1 MELLAPA
8 GNWDSFIAAMKNG
21 ADAVYLGGQ
30 QYSARQSAQNFDDK
44 QVQEAVVYAH
54 LRDKKVYVTVNT
66 LIDNVEFAEVLDYL
80 YKLQNIGVD
89 AIIIQD
95 MGLLDA
101 VRNVLP
107 DLRLHA
113 STQMT
118 VHNQDGVLL
127 LRDLGIKRIVL
138 ARELSLPEI
147 TDIASEAAGVEL
159 EVFVHG
165 ALCYSYSGQC
175 LFSSMIGGRSGN
187 RGRCAQPCR
196 LAYDL
201 YKRNDRNKIK
211 LPDQGRYLLSPA
223 DLCLIEYLPELKAA
237 GVSSLKIE
245 GRMKRA
251 EYVAVVTRAYRHAFD
266 SLEENSE
273 FRPGPEVK
281 ERLLKIFNRNFSSGY
296 FIPDSPDFMSTRR
309 PNNRGV
315 YVGRVVDQNQNMFT
329 QIKLIDTVSIGDG
342 LVVWVGQGQAPA
354 FIIKEMYV
362 DENRVLEANS
372 GEIIGLQ
379 LESRVFPND
388 RVFKTHDE
396 RLLAEALESIR
407 EEKGSRIPVDA
418 EVSLVLGQ
426 PMHISMVDGKGL
438 RVDIQT
444 QKPAQMAKDHPLDED
459 ILRAKIGRLGNTPF
473 ELRELRISGDL
484 NLMVPLSDI
493 NEARRQAAD
502 LLMQKI
508 LLSKQAKRPDAHSY
522 WSEKLDFLEELPSA
536 ECAAIPLLSVAVS
549 RMEQVEMAL
558 QNGADRVY
566 LGMEGLGTHKHLPL
580 AKIRELQSGNKDEIE
595 RVVPVLPRIHKPG
608 EPNLLRKLADEGF
621 STLMIA
627 SWADLQWGLH
637 RGVKLLADYS
647 LNIFNSYALRFLF
660 KQGVSG
666 VCLSPELSFDR
677 LQSFADFSK
686 VELLI
691 HGELI
696 LMESQH
702 CMLGSVLGGGREKC
716 LAPCAGNSYYIQDD
730 KAYEF
735 PVETDADCRLYIFNS
750 RTLCMMPDL
759 PRILALK
766 PASLRIEA
774 RRFNDEQLT
783 DTIKLYRQ
791 ALNELQKGT
800 KPDLGVYQQD
810 LAHTTPSSFTKG
822 HYYRGVL

>member
-30 QYSARQSAQNFDDK
+30 QYSARQSAQNFDDE
-44 QVQEAVVYAH
+44 QVQEAVVYSH

-66 LIDNVEFAEVLDYL
+66 LIDNGEFAEALDYL
-80 YKLQNIGVD
+80 YKLQQIGVD

-101 VRNVLP
+101 ARNVLP
-107 DLRLHA
+107 GLRLHA

-118 VHNQDGVLL
+118 VHNQDGVAL

-147 TDIASEAAGVEL
+147 TAIAREAVGVEL
-159 EVFVHG
+159 EVFGHG

-196 LAYDL
+196 LAYEL
-201 YKRNDRNKIK
+201 YTQNDKNKVK

-223 DLCLIEYLPELKAA
+223 DLCLIENLPELKAA

-251 EYVAVVTRAYRHAFD
+251 EYVAVVTRAYRQALD
-266 SLEENSE
+266 SLEDNPE
-273 FRPGPEVK
+273 FKPDPQVK
-281 ERLLKIFNRNFSSGY
+281 ERLLKIFNRNFSKGY
-296 FIPDSPDFMSTRR
+296 FIPDATDFLSTRR

-329 QIKLIDTVSIGDG
+329 QIKLSDTVSIGDG

-354 FIIKEMYV
+354 FVIREMQM
-362 DENRVLEANS
+362 DGKSALEAKS
-372 GEIIGLQ
+372 GEIISLQ
-379 LESRVFPND
+379 LEGRVFPND

-396 RLLAEALESIR
+396 RLLSEAWESIR
-407 EEKGSRIPVDA
+407 AKKGSTIPVDA

-426 PMHISMVDGKGL
+426 PMQMVLVDEKGM
-438 RVDIQT
+438 RVEIQT
-444 QKPAQMAKDHPLDED
+444 QTPAQLARQHPLDED
-459 ILRAKIGRLGNTPF
+459 ILRSKIGRMGNTPF
-473 ELRELRISGDL
+473 ELRNLRISGDL
-484 NLMVPLSDI
+484 NLMIPLSDI
-493 NEARRQAAD
+493 NEARRQATD

-508 LLSKQAKRPDAHSY
+508 LLAKQAKQADAQSY
-522 WSEKLDFLEELPSA
+522 WTGKIDFLGELPSGERA
-536 ECAAIPLLSVAVS
+536 QAPLLSVAVS
-549 RMEQVEMAL
+549 KMEQVEIAL

-566 LGMEGLGTHKHLPL
+566 LGMDGLGTHHHLRFNQ
-580 AKIRELQSGNKDEIE
+580 IRELLAGGEAKNE
-595 RVVPVLPRIHKPG
+595 RIIPLLPRIHKPG
-608 EPNLLRKLADEGF
+608 EPYLYRQIADAGF
-621 STLMIA
+621 STLMIS
-627 SWADLQWGLH
+627 SWADLQWGIYN
-637 RGVKLLADYS
+637 GFTLLTDYS
-647 LNIFNSYALRFLF
+647 LNIFNRYALRFLYQ
-660 KQGVSG
+660 QGVSG
-666 VCLSPELSFDR
+666 VCLSSELSFDN
-677 LQSFADFSK
+677 LLTFTDFSK

-702 CMLGSVLGGGREKC
+702 CMLRSVLGGGKEKC
-716 LAPCAGNSYYIQDD
+716 LAPCAGNSYYLRDD

-735 PVETDADCRLYIFNS
+735 PVETDADCRFYVFNS

-759 PRILALK
+759 PRIIALK
-766 PASLRIEA
+766 PASMRIEA
-774 RRFNDEQLT
+774 RRLNDEQLAYT
-783 DTIKLYRQ
+783 VKLYRQ
-791 ALNELQKGT
+791 ALNELLKDA
-800 KPDLGVYQQD
+800 KPDLGAYQQD
-810 LAHTTPSSFTKG
+810 LAAVNPSAFTKG

>member
-8 GNWDSFIAAMKNG
+8 GNWDSFMAAMKNG

-30 QYSARQSAQNFDDK
+30 QYSARQSAQNFEDK

-66 LIDNVEFAEVLDYL
+66 LTDNGEFAEVLDYL
-80 YKLQNIGVD
+80 YKLQQIGVD

-101 VRNVLP
+101 ARNVLP

-118 VHNQDGVLL
+118 VHNQDGVSL

-138 ARELSLPEI
+138 ARELSLPDI
-147 TDIASEAAGVEL
+147 TAIAREVAGVEL

-201 YKRNDRNKIK
+201 YTRNDKNKVK
-211 LPDQGRYLLSPA
+211 LTDQGRYLLSPA

-251 EYVAVVTRAYRHAFD
+251 EYVAVVTRAYRQALD
-266 SLEENSE
+266 SLEENPE

-281 ERLLKIFNRNFSSGY
+281 EKLLKIFNRNFSRGHL
-296 FIPDSPDFMSTRR
+296 IPDSDFMSTRR

-315 YVGRVVDQNQNMFT
+315 YVGRVVEQNQNMFT
-329 QIKLIDTVSIGDG
+329 QIKLSDTVSIGDG
-342 LVVWVGQGQAPA
+342 VVVWVGQGQAPA
-354 FIIKEMYV
+354 FVIKEMYV
-362 DENRVLEANS
+362 DGNRVLEASS

-379 LESRVFPND
+379 LEGRVFPND

-396 RLLAEALESIR
+396 RLLSEALESIR
-407 EEKGSRIPVDA
+407 DEKGSRIPVDA
-418 EVSLVLGQ
+418 EVSLVLGK
-426 PMHISMVDGKGL
+426 PMQIALVDEKGL
-438 RVDIQT
+438 RVEMQT
-444 QKPAQMAKDHPLDED
+444 ENPAQLAKGHPLDEE

-473 ELRELRISGDL
+473 ELRNLSIDGDL
-484 NLMVPLSDI
+484 NLMIPLSDI
-493 NEARRQAAD
+493 NEVRRQAAD
-502 LLMQKI
+502 SLMQKI
-508 LLSKQAKRPDAHSY
+508 LISKQAKSSDAHSY
-522 WSEKLDFLEELPSA
+522 WTQKIDFLGELPIG
-536 ECAAIPLLSVAVS
+536 ECLQAPLLSVVVS
-549 RMEQVEMAL
+549 KMEQVEIAL
-558 QNGADRVY
+558 ENGADRVY
-566 LGMEGLGTHKHLPL
+566 LGMEGLGSHKHLRL
-580 AKIRELQSGNKDEIE
+580 AEIRELQSGGGEKIE
-595 RVVPVLPRIHKPG
+595 RVVPLLPRIHKPG
-608 EPNLLRKLADEGF
+608 EPNIFRELADGCF

-627 SWADLQWGLH
+627 NWADLKWGLH
-637 RGVKLLADYS
+637 RGFRLLTDYS
-647 LNIFNSYALRFLF
+647 LNIFNNYSLRFLF
-660 KQGVSG
+660 QQGVSG
-666 VCLSPELSFDR
+666 ACLSPELSFDR
-677 LQSFADFSK
+677 LQTFTDFSK

-696 LMESQH
+696 LLESQH
-702 CMLGSVLGGGREKC
+702 CMLGGVLGGGREKC
-716 LAPCAGNSYYIQDD
+716 LAPCSGNSYYIQDD
-730 KAYEF
+730 KGYEF
-735 PVETDADCRLYIFNS
+735 PVETDAHCRFYIFNS

-766 PASLRIEA
+766 PASMRIEA
-774 RRFNDEQLT
+774 RRFSDEQLG
-783 DTIKLYRQ
+783 DTVKLYRQ
-791 ALNELQKGT
+791 ALKELLKGS
-800 KPDLGVYQQD
+800 KPDLGAYQQD
-810 LAHTTPSSFTKG
+810 LAAVTPSSFTKG

>member
-30 QYSARQSAQNFDDK
+30 QYSARQSAQNFEDK
-44 QVQEAVVYAH
+44 QVREAVTYSH

-66 LIDNVEFAEVLDYL
+66 LIDNGEFAEALDYL
-80 YKLQNIGVD
+80 YKLQQIGVD

-101 VRNVLP
+101 ARNVLP

-118 VHNQDGVLL
+118 VHNQDGVSL

-138 ARELSLPEI
+138 ARELSMAEI
-147 TDIASEAAGVEL
+147 TAIARETSGVEL

-201 YKRNDRNKIK
+201 YTRNDKNKVK
-211 LPDQGRYLLSPA
+211 LPEQGRYLLSPS
-223 DLCLIEYLPELKAA
+223 DLCLIDYLPELKAA

-251 EYVAVVTRAYRHAFD
+251 EYVAVVTRAYRQALD
-266 SLEENSE
+266 RLEENPE
-273 FRPGPEVK
+273 FRPVHEVK

-296 FIPDSPDFMSTRR
+296 FIPDSTDFLSTRR

-315 YVGRVVDQNQNMFT
+315 YVGRVVEQSQNMFT
-329 QIKLIDTVSIGDG
+329 QIKLSDTVSIGDG

-354 FIIKEMYV
+354 FVIKEMYV
-362 DENRVLEANS
+362 DGNRVLEASS

-379 LESRVFPND
+379 MEGRAFPND

-396 RLLAEALESIR
+396 RLLSEALKSIR
-407 EEKGSRIPVDA
+407 EKEGSRIPIDA

-426 PMHISMVDGKGL
+426 PMQMVLLAEKGL
-438 RVDIQT
+438 KVEMQT
-444 QKPAQMAKDHPLDED
+444 QNPAQPAKGHPLNEE

-508 LLSKQAKRPDAHSY
+508 LLSKIDKHPDAHSY
-522 WSEKLDFLEELPSA
+522 WTAKIDFLGELPSGESTQA
-536 ECAAIPLLSVAVS
+536 PLLSVAVS
-549 RMEQVEMAL
+549 KMEQVEIAL

-566 LGMEGLGTHKHLPL
+566 LGMEGLGSHKPL
-580 AKIRELQSGNKDEIE
+580 RLAQIQELQKTKIE
-595 RVVPVLPRIHKPG
+595 RVVPLLPRIHKPG
-608 EPNLLRKLADEGF
+608 EQNLYRKLADEGF
-621 STLMIA
+621 SSLMIA
-627 SWADLQWGLH
+627 SWADLQWGLN
-637 RGVKLLADYS
+637 RGITLLADYS
-647 LNIFNSYALRFLF
+647 LNILNSYSLRFLCQ
-660 KQGVSG
+660 QGVSG
-666 VCLSPELSFDR
+666 VCLSPELSFDN
-677 LQSFADFSK
+677 LQTFADFSK

-716 LAPCAGNSYYIQDD
+716 MAPCAGNSYYLRDD

-735 PVETDADCRLYIFNS
+735 PVETDSDCRFYIFNS

-759 PRILALK
+759 PRMLALK
-766 PASLRIEA
+766 PASMRIEA
-774 RRFNDEQLT
+774 RRLTDEQLA
-783 DTIKLYRQ
+783 DTVKLYRQ
-791 ALNELQKGT
+791 ALNELLKGL
-800 KPDLGVYQQD
+800 KPNLGAYQQD
-810 LAHTTPSSFTKG
+810 LAAATSSSFTKG

>member
-1 MELLAPA
+1 M
-8 GNWDSFIAAMKNG
+8 AAMKNG
-21 ADAVYLGGQ
+21 ADAVYLGGL
-30 QYSARQSAQNFDDK
+30 QYSARQSAQNFENK
-44 QVQEAVVYAH
+44 QLQDAVVYAH

-66 LIDNVEFAEVLDYL
+66 LIDNGEFSEVLDYIYQL
-80 YKLQNIGVD
+80 HQIGVD

-101 VRNVLP
+101 ARDVLP

-118 VHNQDGVLL
+118 VHNQDGVSLL
-127 LRDLGIKRIVL
+127 GDLGVKRIVL

-147 TDIASEAAGVEL
+147 TAIAKEAVGVEL

-201 YKRNDRNKIK
+201 YTRSDKKK
-211 LPDQGRYLLSPA
+211 VQLTDQGRYLLSPA
-223 DLCLIEYLPELKAA
+223 DLCLIENLPELKAA

-251 EYVAVVTRAYRHAFD
+251 EYVAVVTRAYRQALD
-266 SLEENSE
+266 SLEENPE
-273 FRPGPEVK
+273 FRPVPQVK
-281 ERLLKIFNRNFSSGY
+281 ERLLKIFNRNFSTGY
-296 FIPDSPDFMSTRR
+296 FIGDTTDFLSSRR

-315 YVGRVVDQNQNMFT
+315 YVGRVVDQNQSMFA
-329 QIKLIDTVSIGDG
+329 QIKLSDTVSVGDG
-342 LVVWVGQGQAPA
+342 LVVWVGQGQVPA
-354 FIIKEMYV
+354 VVIKEMQV
-362 DENRVLEANS
+362 DGKSAQEAKS
-372 GEIIGLQ
+372 GEIIGIQLQ
-379 LESRVFPND
+379 GRVFPND

-396 RLLAEALESIR
+396 RLLSDAWESIR
-407 EEKGSRIPVDA
+407 AEKGSRIQVDA
-418 EVSLVLGQ
+418 EISLLLGQ
-426 PMHISMVDGKGL
+426 PMQIVLMDDKGS
-438 RVDIQT
+438 RVET
-444 QKPAQMAKDHPLDED
+444 QSQNPAQLAKQHPLDED
-459 ILRAKIGRLGNTPF
+459 ILRSKIGRMGNTPF
-473 ELRELRISGDL
+473 ELRDLRISGDL

-508 LLSKQAKRPDAHSY
+508 LLAKQVKYPDAHSY
-522 WSEKLDFLEELPSA
+522 WTGKIAFSGDLPSG
-536 ECAAIPLLSVAVS
+536 ECVQTPLLSVAVS
-549 RMEQVEMAL
+549 KIEQVEIAL

-566 LGMEGLGTHKHLPL
+566 LGMEGLGSHKHLNL
-580 AKIRELQSGNKDEIE
+580 TQIKDLHSRGREKNEQI
-595 RVVPVLPRIHKPG
+595 VPILPRIHKPG
-608 EPNLLRKLADEGF
+608 EPNLFRELADEGF
-621 STLMIA
+621 SSLMIS
-627 SWADLQWGLH
+627 SWADLKWGLN
-637 RGVKLLADYS
+637 RGYKLLADHS
-647 LNIFNSYALRFLF
+647 LNIFNQYALRFLF
-660 KQGVSG
+660 QQGVSQA
-666 VCLSPELSFDR
+666 CLSPELSFDNMQTFND
-677 LQSFADFSK
+677 LSK

-702 CMLGSVLGGGREKC
+702 CMLGDVLGGGKEKC
-716 LAPCAGNSYYIQDD
+716 LFPCAGNSYYLQDD

-735 PVETDADCRLYIFNS
+735 PVETDAHCRFYIFNS

-759 PRILALK
+759 SRIVALK

-774 RRFNDEQLT
+774 RRLT
-783 DTIKLYRQ
+783 DGQLAATIKLYRQ
-791 ALNELQKGT
+791 ALDKLLKGT
-800 KPDLGVYQQD
+800 KPDLGTYQQD
-810 LAHTTPSSFTKG
+810 LTAASNSAFTKG

>member
-30 QYSARQSAQNFDDK
+30 QYSARQSAQNFEDK

-66 LIDNVEFAEVLDYL
+66 LIDNGEFAEVLDYL
-80 YKLQNIGVD
+80 YKLQEIGVD
-89 AIIIQD
+89 AIIMQD

-101 VRNVLP
+101 TRKVLP

-118 VHNQDGVLL
+118 VHNRDGVLL
-127 LRDLGIKRIVL
+127 LRDMDVKRVVL

-147 TDIASEAAGVEL
+147 TAIASEAAGVEL

-196 LAYDL
+196 LAYEL
-201 YKRNDRNKIK
+201 YTRNDKNRVK

-223 DLCLIEYLPELKAA
+223 DLCLIEYLPELKSA
-237 GVSSLKIE
+237 GVTSLKIE

-251 EYVAVVTRAYRHAFD
+251 EYVAVVTRAYRQTLD
-266 SLEENSE
+266 ILEENSE

-281 ERLLKIFNRNFSSGY
+281 EKLLKIFNRNFSRGY
-296 FIPDSPDFMSTRR
+296 FIPDSTNFLSSRR

-315 YVGRVVDQNQNMFT
+315 YVGRVVEQNQNMFT
-329 QIKLIDTVSIGDG
+329 RIKLSDKVSIGDG
-342 LVVWVGQGQAPA
+342 LVVWVGQGLAPA
-354 FIIKEMYV
+354 FVIKEMYV
-362 DENRVLEANS
+362 DGNRVLEAS
-372 GEIIGLQ
+372 PGDIISLQ
-379 LESRVFPND
+379 IEGRVFPSD

-407 EEKGSRIPVDA
+407 EEKGSKIPVDA

-426 PMHISMVDGKGL
+426 PMQMALVYEKGL
-438 RVDIQT
+438 RVEMQT
-444 QKPAQMAKDHPLDED
+444 QNPAQQAKGHPLDEE

-473 ELRELRISGDL
+473 ELRELKISGDL
-484 NLMVPLSDI
+484 NLMVPLSEI
-493 NEARRQAAD
+493 NEARRKAAD
-502 LLMQKI
+502 LLIQKL
-508 LLSKQAKRPDAHSY
+508 LLSKQAKHIKGHDY
-522 WSEKLDFLEELPSA
+522 WTGKSDYLGKISIGV
-536 ECAAIPLLSVAVS
+536 CAQASLLSVTVS
-549 RMEQVEMAL
+549 NSEQVDIAL

-566 LGMEGLGTHKHLPL
+566 LGMDGLGTHKHLSLAQIRDLLSGEITGRIIPL
-580 AKIRELQSGNKDEIE
+580 
-595 RVVPVLPRIHKPG
+595 LPRIHKPN
-608 EPNLLRKLADEGF
+608 EQNVYRQIADKGF
-621 STLMIA
+621 SSLMIA
-627 SWADLQWGLH
+627 SWADLKWGLH
-637 RGVKLLADYS
+637 TGLTLLTDYS
-647 LNIFNSYALRFLF
+647 LNVFNSYSMGFLLQ
-660 KQGVSG
+660 QGVSG
-666 VCLSPELSFDR
+666 ICLSPELSFDR
-677 LQSFADFSK
+677 LQTFTDFSN

-691 HGELI
+691 HGELM

-716 LAPCAGNSYYIQDD
+716 LAPCARNSYYLQDD
-730 KAYEF
+730 KGYEF
-735 PVETDADCRLYIFNS
+735 PVETDADCRFYVFNS

-759 PRILALK
+759 PRIIALK
-766 PASLRIEA
+766 PASIRIEG
-774 RRFNDEQLT
+774 RRFTDEQLACT
-783 DTIKLYRQ
+783 VKLYRQ

-800 KPDLGVYQQD
+800 KPDLGAYQQD
-810 LAHTTPSSFTKG
+810 LAAVTPSSFTKG